1 MHLLMLCGGI
11 KMEKIT
17 LSNGSKL
24 LYERVPGGITS
35 FTIALEAGANV
46 EKENQTGLA
55 HVVEHMVFKGTNQYS
70 ESEINNLCNELF
82 GFHNAMT
89 NYPYVVYYG
98 SCLVEDF
105 LNAFK
110 LYYDIVFNP
119 SLKEDGFKEE
129 ISVIIEELK
138 EWKDDVVQH
147 CEDMLFLNSFRKR
160 RLKELIIGNEELI
173 RNFTIT
179 DVKNFHMEFYKP
191 QNSVI
196 SVATSMKLKDVIH
209 LIEGIIPETNEKE
222 NVFYNP
228 VMEELPLYENP
239 KEGIFI
245 EENLSINGCKVQYIF
260 PIHNL
265 TERECTLLY
274 LFNEYFASGT
284 SSVLYEEI
292 RTKRGL
298 VYDIQGKIKGEKG
311 IKLYTIILSTAK
323 ENIEIV
329 KKVIKENINKVK
341 KEKDIFNNSFI
352 EKYLKSQKTKRM
364 LSLEKS
370 IVLSMHLA
378 IYELMFGKGE
388 LLINQFD
395 EILNFNESEMN
406 RLIKK
411 VFANET
417 IGIITNKN

>member
-1 MHLLMLCGGI
+1 MHLLMLYGGI

-17 LSNGSKL
+17 LSNGCKL

-46 EKENQTGLA
+46 EKENQRGLA

-105 LNAFK
+105 MNAFK

-119 SLKEDGFKEE
+119 SLKEEGFKEE
-129 ISVIIEELK
+129 IAVIIEELK

-147 CEDMLFLNSFRKR
+147 CEDMLFLNSFTKR

-173 RNFTIT
+173 KSFTII
-179 DVKNFHMEFYKP
+179 DVKKFHKKFYKP

-196 SVATSMKLKDVIH
+196 SIVTSMELSEIVN
-209 LIEGIIPETNEKE
+209 LIEGIIPEINEEE
-222 NVFYNP
+222 NICYEP
-228 VMEELPLYENP
+228 VMKELTLYENP

-245 EENLSINGCKVQYIF
+245 EENPSINGCKVQYIF

-265 TERECTLLY
+265 NERECTLLY

-284 SSVLYEEI
+284 SSILYEEI

-311 IKLYTIILSTAK
+311 IKLYTITLSTAK

-329 KKVIKENINKVK
+329 RKVISKSIEEVK
-341 KEKDIFNNSFI
+341 KEKGIFNNDFI
-352 EKYLKSQKTKRM
+352 KKYLKNQKTKRM

-370 IVLSMHLA
+370 IVLSMNLA
-378 IYELMFGKGE
+378 VYELMFGKGE
-388 LLINQFD
+388 ILLNQFD
-395 EILNFNESEMN
+395 EIANFNESEITK
-406 RLIKK
+406 LIQE

-417 IGIITNKN
+417 IGIITNKK